1 MNTTDQIHA
10 AVEELLTPVEQS
22 LGACADDG
30 SQVSHAC
37 DLLREAVESLEDAAG
52 DEWCQCGRTLANLL
66 EIVDCFADGSE
77 TLGEGTADQ
86 IVEFVNSSL
95 PRLRQSLTGENDAGE
110 GSMIDV
116 IDQARTRWG
125 EYLTLVEGNGFYEA
139 SSLDTELDMDGGM
152 DAVDGT
158 ATSSPSEQL
167 DLILSAV
174 QELSD
179 GAHSEAAAGDGDVQ
193 HGSQQDP
200 HGDTRSPGHRNSQPS
215 DPVGDGDGG
224 ATSGATPDA
233 MFKSRRSTG
242 LPAAPAATQAVALSE
257 ILREA
262 FLEDAEQCLSSM
274 EQAVIQF
281 ENNPRGPAPIDQWCR
296 DLHTLK
302 GASASIG
309 LSELATY
316 LHEVEEWLPS
326 FDQTRDTAGLQPI
339 LDCVDFVRKQTD
351 ALGQPAAASQAPPA
365 GQAVETP
372 RPLTAAPVVS
382 DRNAEPGDE
391 TVRVRS
397 SQLDRMMNLLV
408 DLVIWR
414 RRRDRRVAELSE
426 GEDELSRC
434 VRRLD
439 SLAKGHSFS
448 SAAPVGSS
456 VVGSPSAGMATVDSA
471 LVGSLSTGLLSSGR
485 RPADDQSR
493 EPSRFL
499 GEITNDLREI
509 ASGLRD
515 CHQSMAE
522 ENRAVSQFIQQ
533 FRQQLAQ
540 ARRVPL
546 SGLFQRL
553 QRVVREAAR
562 LEGKQ
567 VRLEFVGQ
575 NTGLERSLQ
584 ERLYEPLLH
593 LVRNAVCHG
602 IETED
607 KRLRSGKDAVGTITL
622 EASGSSQMLL
632 LDIRD
637 DGGGLDFD
645 AIRRRG
651 IERGLVRPDEPVSP
665 SELSRLIFHPGFS
678 TRTETNEVAGRGVGM
693 DVVLTALNRCRC
705 QIDVHSEAGVGT
717 TFRLAIPLP
726 SVIEHS
732 LVFRCGGQLFGLPMQ
747 FVMSTSLG
755 DTSGDASG
763 DTSGDWAD
771 ASSVSSHVELR
782 RILRLPASEKPAK
795 SEASR
800 SLVLGS
806 NLPASASPS
815 RTSSPNGTS
824 ASSAHETSGQRR
836 AFVVE
841 DILGPEEVV
850 VRPLPPLLRRH
861 PVLSGVTLSGAG
873 EVVLLLDS
881 PRLLREADESSA
893 PELATD
899 SQTLRMNRL
908 KSSEAARPKIL
919 IAEDSLSARR
929 RLVEKLL
936 PYGFDITEASDG
948 LEALN
953 FTRTTT
959 FDAVFSDL
967 EMPGLNGFELL
978 TAIKNDPR
986 TPDKPVVIVTSRD
999 EPETKAKAQELGAD
1013 GFLSKPVSDATIAA
1027 MLDQLAMTPTT

>member
-1 MNTTDQIHA
+1 MNTTEQIHA
-10 AVEELLTPVEQS
+10 AVEELLTPVEQC
-22 LGACADDG
+22 LGACADDAA
-30 SQVSHAC
+30 QVSLAC
-37 DLLREAVESLEDAAG
+37 DHLREAVESLEDAAG
-52 DEWCQCGRTLANLL
+52 DEWSQCGRTLANLL
-66 EIVDCFADGSE
+66 EIVDCFADGPE
-77 TLGEGTADQ
+77 TLGEGTAEQ
-86 IVEFVNSSL
+86 IVEFVTSSL
-95 PRLRQSLTGENDAGE
+95 PRLRQTLTGEEDEGD
-110 GSMIDV
+110 GSMIDLTE
-116 IDQARTRWG
+116 QARTRWG
-125 EYLTLVEGNGFYEA
+125 EYLTLVDGDGFFEA
-139 SSLDTELDMDGGM
+139 SSLDTELDIDGGA
-152 DAVDGT
+152 DAADGT
-158 ATSSPSEQL
+158 GMSSPSEQL

-179 GAHSEAAAGDGDVQ
+179 SAHSENAESDVRSDGR
-193 HGSQQDP
+193 
-200 HGDTRSPGHRNSQPS
+200 RSPRSPDAS
-215 DPVGDGDGG
+215 VGNG
-224 ATSGATPDA
+224 ADSGATPDA

-242 LPAAPAATQAVALSE
+242 LPAAPAATQVVVLSE

-262 FLEDAEQCLSSM
+262 YLEDAEQCLSSM

-281 ENNPRGPAPIDQWCR
+281 ENNSHGPAPIDQLCR

-316 LHEVEEWLPS
+316 LHEVEEWLPA
-326 FDQTRDTAGLQPI
+326 FDQSRESVGLQPI
-339 LDCVDFVRKQTD
+339 LDCVDFVRKQTN
-351 ALGQPAAASQAPPA
+351 ALGQPGTASQAPSA
-365 GQAVETP
+365 GEAVAQP
-372 RPLTAAPVVS
+372 RPLVAAPVVS
-382 DRNAEPGDE
+382 DRNVEPGDE
-391 TVRVRS
+391 TIRVRS

-414 RRRDRRVAELSE
+414 RRRDRRVAELGE

-439 SLAKGHSFS
+439 TLAKGYSFS
-448 SAAPVGSS
+448 SASPAGSS
-456 VVGSPSAGMATVDSA
+456 FVGSPAAGS
-471 LVGSLSTGLLSSGR
+471 SSTGSVSSGHS
-485 RPADDQSR
+485 PADDQSR
-493 EPSRFL
+493 ESSRFL

-509 ASGLRD
+509 AGGLRE

-607 KRLRSGKDAVGTITL
+607 KRVRACKDAVGTITL

-678 TRTETNEVAGRGVGM
+678 TRTETSEVAGRGVGM

-755 DTSGDASG
+755 DTSD
-763 DTSGDWAD
+763 DCAD
-771 ASSVSSHVELR
+771 AISDRSHVELR
-782 RILRLPASEKPAK
+782 RILRLSSSEKAAPPE
-795 SEASR
+795 SSR

-806 NLPASASPS
+806 NLPASASPA
-815 RTSSPNGTS
+815 RASSANGKT
-824 ASSAHETSGQRR
+824 ASSAHQTSGQRR

-881 PRLLREADESSA
+881 PRLLREADETSA
-893 PELATD
+893 PELTSD
-899 SQTLRMNRL
+899 SQIMRMNRL

-919 IAEDSLSARR
+919 VAEDSLSARR

-948 LEALN
+948 VEALN

-999 EPETKAKAQELGAD
+999 EPETKAKAHELGAD
-1013 GFLSKPVSDATIAA
+1013 GFLSKPVSDATIET
-1027 MLDQLAMTPTT
+1027 MLEQLVITPAT

>member
-1 MNTTDQIHA
+1 MNTTEQIHA
-10 AVEELLTPVEQS
+10 AVEELLTPVEQC
-22 LGACADDG
+22 LEACADDTT
-30 SQVSHAC
+30 QVSAAC
-37 DLLREAVESLEDAAG
+37 GQLREAVESLEEAAG
-52 DEWCQCGRTLANLL
+52 DEWCRCGRTLANLL

-77 TLGEGTADQ
+77 TLGEGTAEQ
-86 IVEFVNSSL
+86 IVEFVRASL
-95 PRLRQSLTGENDAGE
+95 PRLRQTLTGEENE
-110 GSMIDV
+110 GDGWMIDV
-116 IDQARTRWG
+116 IEQARTRWG
-125 EYLTLVEGNGFYEA
+125 EYLTLVDGDGFFEA
-139 SSLDTELDMDGGM
+139 SSLDTELDIDDGPDAADGAGM
-152 DAVDGT
+152 
-158 ATSSPSEQL
+158 SSPSEQL

-179 GAHSEAAAGDGDVQ
+179 NAHSEDAGKAISPGGSGGPHSPDADGD
-193 HGSQQDP
+193 
-200 HGDTRSPGHRNSQPS
+200 R
-215 DPVGDGDGG
+215 G
-224 ATSGATPDA
+224 AKSETARDA
-233 MFKSRRSTG
+233 MFKSRRTTG
-242 LPAAPAATQAVALSE
+242 LPVAPATTQAVALSE

-262 FLEDAEQCLSSM
+262 YLEDAEQCLSSM

-281 ENNPRGPAPIDQWCR
+281 ENNPKGPAPVDQLCR

-302 GASASIG
+302 GASASVG

-316 LHEVEEWLPS
+316 LHEVEEWLPT
-326 FDQTRDTAGLQPI
+326 FDQTRESVGLQPI

-351 ALGQPAAASQAPPA
+351 ALGQPNATSQSAPSDVSLP
-365 GQAVETP
+365 QP
-372 RPLTAAPVVS
+372 RPLPAAPVVS
-382 DRNAEPGDE
+382 DRNVEPGDE
-391 TVRVRS
+391 TIRVRS

-414 RRRDRRVAELSE
+414 RRRDRRVAELVK

-439 SLAKGHSFS
+439 TLAKGYSFNS
-448 SAAPVGSS
+448 TSPAGSS
-456 VVGSPSAGMATVDSA
+456 VSGSSWN
-471 LVGSLSTGLLSSGR
+471 GSQSSGPR
-485 RPADDQSR
+485 SADGQSR
-493 EPSRFL
+493 ESRFL

-509 ASGLRD
+509 ASSLRD

-607 KRLRSGKDAVGTITL
+607 KRVRAGKDAVGTITL

-637 DGGGLDFD
+637 DGAGLDFD

-755 DTSGDASG
+755 DTTANWD
-763 DTSGDWAD
+763 D
-771 ASSVSSHVELR
+771 ASSVGSHVELR
-782 RILRLPASEKPAK
+782 RILRLPASEKSAHT
-795 SEASR
+795 ETSR

-806 NLPASASPS
+806 NLPASASS
-815 RTSSPNGTS
+815 ARTSSANGRT
-824 ASSAHETSGQRR
+824 ASSAPQTSGQRR
-836 AFVVE
+836 AFIVE

-893 PELATD
+893 PGLTTD
-899 SQTLRMNRL
+899 SQILRMNRL

-948 LEALN
+948 VEALN

-999 EPETKAKAQELGAD
+999 EPETKSKAHELGAD
-1013 GFLSKPVSDATIAA
+1013 GFLSKPVSDATIEAV
-1027 MLDQLAMTPTT
+1027 LEQLVITPAT